1 MTPKGPPRTVLHG
14 SGARAE
20 PKVKREGRQVQAGY
34 GSGAR
39 PVMVRHP
46 NVMGALS
53 RYLVAAVAIGVLAAA
68 VWMFSDLLGAA
79 STVTP

>member
-1 MTPKGPPRTVLHG
+1 
-14 SGARAE
+14 
-20 PKVKREGRQVQAGY
+20 
-34 GSGAR
+34 
-39 PVMVRHP
+39 MVRHP